1 MWVSEWVSATEPP
14 VRPLPP
20 PAQRETTNRPGVDSD
35 SMTDTNESDE
45 TPEAVAAFIDAAED
59 IYYEYNEGYLDPDAA
74 LSRLGD
80 HVAELRD
87 TYED

>member
-1 MWVSEWVSATEPP
+1 
-14 VRPLPP
+14 
-20 PAQRETTNRPGVDSD
+20 
-35 SMTDTNESDE
+35 MTDEPEDDAPADDGPEAE
-45 TPEAVAAFIDAAED
+45 TPEAVAEFIDAAEE

>member
-1 MWVSEWVSATEPP
+1 
-14 VRPLPP
+14 
-20 PAQRETTNRPGVDSD
+20 
-35 SMTDTNESDE
+35 MTDELEDDTPGDDQPSDE
-45 TPEAVAAFIDAAED
+45 PPEAVREFIDAAEQ

-87 TYED
+87 TYEE

>member
-1 MWVSEWVSATEPP
+1 M
-14 VRPLPP
+14 
-20 PAQRETTNRPGVDSD
+20 SD
-35 SMTDTNESDE
+35 AEDE
-45 TPEAVAAFIDAAED
+45 TPEAVTEFIDAAEQ

>member
-1 MWVSEWVSATEPP
+1 MA
-14 VRPLPP
+14 VRLGLRTGGGRSIE
-20 PAQRETTNRPGVDSD
+20 RETTNTADDDYGD
-35 SMTDTNESDE
+35 MADE
-45 TPEAVAAFIDAAED
+45 TPEPVAEFIDAAEQ

-87 TYED
+87 TYEDEA

>member
-1 MWVSEWVSATEPP
+1 
-14 VRPLPP
+14 
-20 PAQRETTNRPGVDSD
+20 
-35 SMTDTNESDE
+35 MTDSTDTDGTNESTDE

-59 IYYEYNEGYLDPDAA
+59 VYYEYNEGYLDPDAA

-87 TYED
+87 TYEND

>member
-1 MWVSEWVSATEPP
+1 
-14 VRPLPP
+14 
-20 PAQRETTNRPGVDSD
+20 
-35 SMTDTNESDE
+35 MTDSTDTDGTNGSTDE

-59 IYYEYNEGYLDPDAA
+59 VYYEYNEGYLDPDAA

-87 TYED
+87 AYEDG

>member
-1 MWVSEWVSATEPP
+1 MTGPNDADDATETEP
-14 VRPLPP
+14 
-20 PAQRETTNRPGVDSD
+20 
-35 SMTDTNESDE
+35 
-45 TPEAVAAFIDAAED
+45 PEAVAEFIDAAED

-87 TYED
+87 TYEE